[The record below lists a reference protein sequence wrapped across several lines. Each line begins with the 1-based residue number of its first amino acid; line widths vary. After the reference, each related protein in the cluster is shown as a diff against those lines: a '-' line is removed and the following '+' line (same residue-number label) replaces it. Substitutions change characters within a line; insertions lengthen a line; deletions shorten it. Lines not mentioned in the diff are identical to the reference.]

1 MCPKMRLA
9 NSSWEICLNNLIDL
23 IFVMLALIV
32 YKNFLNSYFFYIQI
46 IMECIVKEIVH
57 HEWYIWFL
65 AIVNI
70 TGAVEK
76 ANKKCTASCICA
88 IKNYILLSCYTN
100 VAYYFSV
107 SQKITYFNIN
117 YDCTSYVLLGFRNTK
132 SNSLLK
138 MFKIIQLILLR

>member
-1 MCPKMRLA
+1 M
-9 NSSWEICLNNLIDL
+9 NDIC
-23 IFVMLALIV
+23 
-32 YKNFLNSYFFYIQI
+32 
-46 IMECIVKEIVH
+46 
-57 HEWYIWFL
+57 IWFL

-107 SQKITYFNIN
+107 SQKITYLLTMI
-117 YDCTSYVLLGFRNTK
+117 VLP
-132 SNSLLK
+132 
-138 MFKIIQLILLR
+138 MYY